1 MPSRRAIAYGAI
13 CVLSAIGYGIAAILV
28 RSDHS
33 RSDLT
38 LYLSVFTLLACLWAA
53 ALAVARSAP
62 PTHRTIFVVALVFR
76 LLLVPAGFDAESGA
90 FRRLL
95 LYDDDIWRYL
105 WEGHTW
111 FAGVNPLQTPPEA
124 LEEYELEITDPA
136 LHAKLYADPAW
147 GEIYDNIGYREY
159 ASPYAYTAQAVFA
172 LAHVLRPGSV
182 VAFKLLIIAF
192 DMGVLWL
199 LARLCR
205 RLGQNDFALVAYG
218 WSPLVIKEFAGSGH
232 LDSILVFFVMAAVCS
247 AGKVA
252 ASGWLALST
261 LVKPTPLVFVPA
273 LFRRWG
279 WAGVVAPLGV
289 LALIAANPPGGM
301 KAYAAEWSFNPALAR
316 LLPIHRPTE
325 VLFPLVVVGLLAGL
339 ALSQERRRVARP
351 PGTHGPMAFWRIP
364 VVHADAGAVVPD
376 LDHAVRGPDTSIV
389 LAGVVGLDLPLLP
402 LLSDDA
408 REPLVRGGRVHDP
421 ARGLD
426 LVPMGKTR
434 RGLTSGQPL
443 S

>member
-1 MPSRRAIAYGAI
+1 MPNRRALAYGAI
-13 CVLSAIGYGIAAILV
+13 WVLSGIAYGVAAFVV

-33 RSDLT
+33 PSDLN
-38 LYLSVFTLLACLWAA
+38 LYLSVFALLCCFWAA
-53 ALAVARSAP
+53 AMGLARRAP
-62 PTHRTIFVVALVFR
+62 PTRRTIFLGALVFR
-76 LLLVPAGFDAESGA
+76 LLLVPAGFDAESDA

-111 FAGVNPLQTPPEA
+111 FAGVNPLETPPEA
-124 LEEYELEITDPA
+124 LEEYELEITNPA

-147 GEIYDNIGYREY
+147 GEIYDKIGYREY

-172 LAHVLRPGSV
+172 FAHVLRPGSV
-182 VAFKLLIIAF
+182 VAFKLLIVAF

-199 LARLCR
+199 LALLCR

-252 ASGWLALST
+252 ASGWLALSA

-279 WAGVVAPLGV
+279 WAGVVSPLIV
-289 LALIAANPPGGM
+289 LALIAADPPAGM
-301 KAYAAEWSFNPALAR
+301 KAYAAGWSFNPALGR

-325 VLFPLVVVGLLAGL
+325 VLFPLVVVAVLAIWLYRRDDGSLEHLVRTGLWLFGGFLLCTPMLAPWYLTWIMPFAALTRASFWL
-339 ALSQERRRVARP
+339 ALSGSIFLSYHFYLTMRENLWFVA
-351 PGTHGPMAFWRIP
+351 AEFAI
-364 VVHADAGAVVPD
+364 
-376 LDHAVRGPDTSIV
+376 
-389 LAGVVGLDLPLLP
+389 
-402 LLSDDA
+402 
-408 REPLVRGGRVHDP
+408 PLVIWAWFRWGRR
-421 ARGLD
+421 AA
-426 LVPMGKTR
+426 
-434 RGLTSGQPL
+434 GLTSGQPL